1 MVMELGTGFTDDP
14 TTIAGELAQH
24 YEERSAT
31 SSYSL
36 SFRKIKEKAEKN
48 HIETSNDTE
57 DLYNSDFSL
66 TELLWALDK
75 GRSMSTGP
83 DNIGYPMIQRLPSSV
98 KSALLEL
105 LNRVWRNK
113 LERSLPNND
122 EHCLMASLDLSKAYD
137 TTWRYGI
144 LRTLEKWRIRGR
156 MLNMMR
162 SFLSQRSFQVTVEGQ
177 LSRVHN
183 LENGVPQGSV
193 LSVTLFLVAMQP
205 VFRVIPSGVTVLL
218 YADDI
223 LLVVK
228 AHKDQPLYRKLQAAV
243 KAVDKWAKSVGFTIS
258 AAKSSTFYGSPNVRR
273 EPVSDITIERVPIPK
288 TNVLKILGVMKL
300 QAAVKA
306 VDKWAKSVGFTISAA
321 KSSTFYGSPN
331 VRREPVSDITI
342 ERVPIP
348 KTNVLKILGVM
359 LDRSFRFSTHCRLT
373 KKMCDLRL
381 RILKILGAK
390 LNRGHRISLLKIGSA
405 IVTSRLLYGVGLI
418 TRGNQTAIQTLAP
431 VYNRMIRL
439 ASRAFVTSPIH
450 SILAEAGTLPFNLL
464 VLQSTVRTAI
474 RILEKD
480 SRNTDLPL
488 VERAREQLL
497 DTTGETI
504 LTICL
509 RERLNTRAWNTP
521 PPSVVWDIKRRIR
534 AGGSS
539 STVRPLVQ
547 ELLSNCFQRY
557 TALYTDGSKCSETVG
572 AGLFGNDLMLSAS
585 LPPQYSVF
593 SAEAYA
599 ITMALT
605 QHTGTNRIVVLSDS
619 ASCLSALEAGKST
632 HPWIQKIERLA
643 QNKPIEFCWIP
654 GHAGVYDNIEA
665 DRLAGEARNSEPL
678 PLSIPA
684 DDATREIER
693 TIRQHWN
700 SQWFSMLSFLAGS
713 SGNANID

>member
-1 MVMELGTGFTDDP
+1 
-14 TTIAGELAQH
+14 
-24 YEERSAT
+24 
-31 SSYSL
+31 
-36 SFRKIKEKAEKN
+36 
-48 HIETSNDTE
+48 
-57 DLYNSDFSL
+57 
-66 TELLWALDK
+66 
-75 GRSMSTGP
+75 
-83 DNIGYPMIQRLPSSV
+83 
-98 KSALLEL
+98 
-105 LNRVWRNK
+105 
-113 LERSLPNND
+113 
-122 EHCLMASLDLSKAYD
+122 
-137 TTWRYGI
+137 
-144 LRTLEKWRIRGR
+144 
-156 MLNMMR
+156 MMR
-162 SFLSQRSFQVTVEGQ
+162 SFLTQRSFQVTVEGQ

-228 AHKDQPLYRKLQAAV
+228 AHKDRPLYR
-243 KAVDKWAKSVGFTIS
+243 
-258 AAKSSTFYGSPNVRR
+258 
-273 EPVSDITIERVPIPK
+273 
-288 TNVLKILGVMKL
+288 KL

-359 LDRSFRFSTHCRLT
+359 LDRSFRFSTQCRLT

-439 ASRAFVTSPIH
+439 ASGAFVTSPIH

-488 VERAREQLL
+488 VERARQQLL

-504 LTICL
+504 PTICL

-521 PPSVVWDIKRRIR
+521 PPSVVWDIKRRVR
-534 AGGSS
+534 AGASS

-547 ELLSNCFQRY
+547 ELLSNRFQRY

-654 GHAGVYDNIEA
+654 GHAGVYGNNEA

-684 DDATREIER
+684 DDATREIKR

-700 SQWFSMLSFLAGS
+700 SQWFSMRDTKLRRIKFETEKWKDRDNPGDQRVLTRLRIGHTRLTHSFLLEKTEPPTCECCGTILDIQHILLDCRRYDDARRKHEMDGMTLRRALNNDS
-713 SGNANID
+713 ATEEKVIKYMKDCNLYNKV